1 MNPDITNLI
10 TNGEEYNK
18 LDFIKNNYQEPYL
31 IKNYSQNWKAQ
42 KEWNFNLFKFGSEI
56 NSKYCSGKCCAWRKT
71 NCTNETQD
79 LYR

>member
-42 KEWNFNLFKFGSEI
+42 KNGILNLFQI
-56 NSKYCSGKCCAWRKT
+56 WIRN
-71 NCTNETQD
+71 QQ
-79 LYR
+79 